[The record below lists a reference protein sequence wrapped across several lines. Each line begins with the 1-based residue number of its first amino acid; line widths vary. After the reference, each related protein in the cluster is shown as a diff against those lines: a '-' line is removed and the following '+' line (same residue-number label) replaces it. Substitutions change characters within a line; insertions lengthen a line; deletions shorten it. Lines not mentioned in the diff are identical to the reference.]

1 MKMPKFTQLISRPR
15 RKKLHATATARRG
28 QSLPDNY
35 DDDEPQ
41 TRLSSAFIVVLILHV
56 VAVGGIYAFN
66 SIKAHRKSREVVA
79 ATVAPAVVKQTQSSA
94 ATVPAP
100 RTERIAAALQSPGER
115 EPDPAPVASQPVA
128 KRSSRPTPVATPKAS
143 SGKSNPPASYVVAKG
158 DNLVGIAR
166 KLRVSY
172 AELLK
177 VNNIEDPDKLQ
188 VGRSLKVP
196 QTKKTN

>member
-1 MKMPKFTQLISRPR
+1 MPDS
-15 RKKLHATATARRG
+15 
-28 QSLPDNY
+28 Y

-66 SIKAHRKSREVVA
+66 SIKAHRKAREGTVA
-79 ATVAPAVVKQTQSSA
+79 AASPTVVKTPQSTPAAAPAREERSAVAPQSNEEA
-94 ATVPAP
+94 AGPST
-100 RTERIAAALQSPGER
+100 ALS
-115 EPDPAPVASQPVA
+115 APVP
-128 KRSSRPTPVATPKAS
+128 KRNPRNAAVATPKPATS
-143 SGKSNPPASYVVAKG
+143 NKSTTPTTYVVAKG

-177 VNNIEDPDKLQ
+177 LNNIEDPNKLQ
-188 VGRSLKVP
+188 TGRSLKLP